1 MAETMAA
8 RHIRLLRFEDLAGR
22 NIPYTRQHLARLE
35 RRGLFPDRLQ
45 LSPNRVAWYEHEI
58 EEWWRTRPRAPQSRK

>member
-8 RHIRLLRFEDLAGR
+8 RQLRLLRFEDLAAR

-35 RRGLFPDRLQ
+35 RQGLFPERIQ

-58 EEWWRTRPRAPQSRK
+58 EEWWRTWSRGPQRRK